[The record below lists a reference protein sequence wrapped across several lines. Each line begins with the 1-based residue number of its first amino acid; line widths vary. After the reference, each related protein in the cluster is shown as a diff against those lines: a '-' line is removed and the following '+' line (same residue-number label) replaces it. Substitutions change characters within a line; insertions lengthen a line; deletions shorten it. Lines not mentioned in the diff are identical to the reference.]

1 MSSTTRTGL
10 STVLI
15 LGSLAVLPAAH
26 GARRAAPPPRLQQ
39 FPNAAGIEATYARGA
54 RVEPAHP
61 FFQSLGTNGRSCG
74 SCHDPAA
81 GWTLTP
87 ALAQAR
93 FEATGGLD
101 PLFRPHDG
109 ANSPLADVSTPEAR
123 AAAYSMLLTRGV
135 IRIEMP
141 VPAEGEFD
149 VTAVDD
155 PYGYATAERLSLFRR
170 PLPAT
175 NLKFHTQVMWDGR
188 NTDPGGDLVAGL
200 RAQAQGAHT
209 GHAQGAPLGEETL
222 QSLVDF
228 ELGLFTGQVKDT
240 AAGFVD
246 RGGVRGGPR
255 PLVKQKF
262 YPGINNPFGLD
273 PKRKKFR
280 PNVFQLFKKWQRY
293 PALHK
298 KPQLAARGHIGR
310 GEKLF
315 NTFPLQIFGVPG
327 MNDVR
332 GQSVIEGTC
341 ATCHNVPNVGTFSLD
356 ETMNIGTELLFPRQ
370 PDQPLYT
377 LRNKNTLEEIQTT
390 DPGRALITGKWVDVG
405 KFKTPSLRGLASR
418 APYFHDG
425 SAETLEEVVDF
436 YVRRFGMALNSQQVR
451 DIAAFLRAL

>member
-1 MSSTTRTGL
+1 MTRSALTGL

-15 LGSLAVLPAAH
+15 LGSLSVLPAAH
-26 GARRAAPPPRLQQ
+26 GAKRVVLPPRLQE
-39 FPNAAGIEATYARGA
+39 FPNASGSEATYATGA
-54 RVEPAHP
+54 RVEPSHP

-93 FEATGGLD
+93 FATTNGLD
-101 PLFRPHDG
+101 PLFRLHDG

-135 IRIEMP
+135 IRIELP
-141 VPAEGEFD
+141 VPADGEFE

-155 PYGYATAERLSLFRR
+155 PYGYANAERLSLFRR

-175 NLKFHTQVMWDGR
+175 NLKFHIQVMWDGR
-188 NTDPGGDLVAGL
+188 NTQPTGDLVAGL

-209 GHAQGAPLGEETL
+209 GHAQGTPLGDEAL

-228 ELGLFTGQVKDT
+228 ELGLFSAQIKDSL
-240 AAGFVD
+240 AGAVD

-262 YPGINNPFGLD
+262 YPGINNPFELD
-273 PKRKKFR
+273 PKRKKFN

-293 PALHK
+293 PAIHK
-298 KPQLAARGHIGR
+298 KPQLAARGNVGR

-315 NTFPLQIFGVPG
+315 NTFPINIFGVRG
-327 MNDVR
+327 LNDVR
-332 GQSVIEGTC
+332 GQTVIQGTC

-356 ETMNIGTELLFPRQ
+356 QTMNIGTELLFPRQ

-377 LRNKNTLEEIQTT
+377 LRNKNTLEVTQTT
-390 DPGRALITGKWVDVG
+390 DPGRALITGKWEDVG

-436 YVRRFGMALNSQQVR
+436 YVRRFGVAMNQQQVR